1 MHSVIVLAATNLPW
15 DLDDAVRRRLE
26 KRIYIP
32 LPDSEGRKVLFK
44 VAMKEVELGE
54 DVDLDELARIS
65 EGYSGA
71 DITNVCR
78 DASMMSMRRALHE
91 ARQAARA
98 EGGGARRCSGA

>member
-1 MHSVIVLAATNLPW
+1 MMLSADVSKSGFTS
-15 DLDDAVRRRLE
+15 
-26 KRIYIP
+26 

-71 DITNVCR
+71 DITNVP
-78 DASMMSMRRALHE
+78 
-91 ARQAARA
+91 
-98 EGGGARRCSGA
+98 